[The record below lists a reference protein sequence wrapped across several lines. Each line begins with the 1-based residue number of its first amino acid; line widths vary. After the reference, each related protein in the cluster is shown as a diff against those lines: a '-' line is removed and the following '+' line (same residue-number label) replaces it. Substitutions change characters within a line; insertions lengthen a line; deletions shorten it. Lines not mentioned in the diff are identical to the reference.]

1 MTIDRIFE
9 GYRSWFQETYL
20 RQLAEENEEDIAD
33 LEWSDPFAD
42 LHPLSAEQ
50 LSHTENNMGALPQG
64 YRDLLSHVGVGSFL
78 IAAEEEPV
86 EFFLLS
92 PEEIPQATKDFL
104 SWLDVEAIQRAN
116 SREGLEVSKL
126 VPFLTDP
133 DGNQWALL
141 TNQSPDDNRVVL
153 FSHEQEQRD
162 DLDLFSH
169 QGPVESYFEK
179 LFESARK
186 LYSPWYLWTGFED

>member
-1 MTIDRIFE
+1 MTISELFE
-9 GYRSWFQETYL
+9 NYRSWFQETYL

-33 LEWSDPFAD
+33 LEWSDPFAG

-50 LSHTENNMGALPQG
+50 LAHTENNAGALSRA
-64 YRDLLSHVGVGSFL
+64 YRDLVSQVGVGSFL
-78 IAAEEEPV
+78 IAEEEEPV

-104 SWLDVEAIQRAN
+104 TWLDVEAIQRAK

-133 DGNQWALL
+133 YGNQWALL
-141 TNQSPDDNRVVL
+141 ANQSPGDDRVVL
-153 FSHEQEQRD
+153 FSHEQEQRN
-162 DLDLFSH
+162 DLDLFDH

-179 LFESARK
+179 LFESVKKR
-186 LYSPWYLWTGFED
+186 YSPWYLWNGWEN

>member
-9 GYRSWFQETYL
+9 DYRSWFQETYL
-20 RQLAEENEEDIAD
+20 LQLAEENEEDIAD
-33 LEWSDPFAD
+33 LEWSDPFAG

-50 LSHTENNMGALPQG
+50 LSHTENNTGALSQA
-64 YRDLLSHVGVGSFL
+64 YRDLASRVGVGSFL

-92 PEEIPQATKDFL
+92 PEEIPQATNDFL
-104 SWLDVEAIQRAN
+104 SWLDVEAIQRAK
-116 SREGLEVSKL
+116 SREGLEVSRL

-141 TNQSPDDNRVVL
+141 TNQSPGDDRVVL

-169 QGPVESYFEK
+169 QGTVESYFEK

-186 LYSPWYLWTGFED
+186 LSSPWYLWTGFED